1 MDTEDG
7 RAQNPPAGTSSDS
20 YRYAIRVR
28 GHLDVHWSEW
38 LAGMTII
45 HEESGVT
52 LLEGAL
58 IDQSALR
65 GLLTKLQD
73 MNLPILEL
81 QRLEPVINGAP
92 SGKTP
97 PNS

>member
-7 RAQNPPAGTSSDS
+7 HAQNPPAGASSDS
-20 YRYAIRVR
+20 YRYAIRVW

-52 LLEGAL
+52 LLEGAI
-58 IDQSALR
+58 IDQAALR

-81 QRLEPVINGAP
+81 QRLEPVTSDAP
-92 SGKTP
+92 SGEEP
-97 PNS
+97 PNP